1 VPTERRAAD
10 PARTLALL
18 WRDTG
23 AATASP
29 RGPKQTLTVDRV
41 VDTAIAMADADGL
54 DAVTMRRVAQAL
66 DVAPMTLYT
75 YVPDKA
81 TLVDL
86 MFDRTLARM
95 ARTAPSGP
103 HWRDRLT
110 AVAHDNRAVYEA
122 HPWITAI
129 PISRPALGPG
139 VCAKYEYELTALEGL
154 GLADVDQDAALTF
167 LLDFVAATARSAAAA
182 RAARRDSAMSD
193 AEWWETHAPLLE
205 KVFDPTV
212 YPVATRV
219 GAAAGE
225 ELQAAYSP
233 DHAYRFGLAR
243 VLDGLAALI
252 DGGATGP
259 IGGGAT
265 GP

>member
-18 WRDTG
+18 WRDTEPV
-23 AATASP
+23 AASP
-29 RGPKQTLTVDRV
+29 RGPKQTLSVDRV
-41 VDTAIAMADADGL
+41 VDTAIGMADTDGL

-86 MFDRTLARM
+86 MFDRALGRM
-95 ARTAPSGP
+95 ARTEPAGP

-110 AVAHDNRAVYEA
+110 AVAHDNRALYEA
-122 HPWITAI
+122 HPWIAACAT
-129 PISRPALGPG
+129 SRPALGPG
-139 VCAKYEYELTALEGL
+139 VCAKYEYELNALEGL
-154 GLADVDQDAALTF
+154 GLDDVDQDAALAF
-167 LLDFVAATARSAAAA
+167 LLEFVAGIARAAADARATAR
-182 RAARRDSAMSD
+182 DTAMND
-193 AEWWETHAPLLE
+193 VEWWETHAPLLE
-205 KVFDPTV
+205 KVFDPAR

-225 ELQAAYSP
+225 AYQSAYSP
-233 DHAYRFGLAR
+233 DHAYRFGLPR

-252 DGGATGP
+252 KET
-259 IGGGAT
+259 
-265 GP
+265 